1 MLPLAGRISRC
12 LDCPSVFKLDVLY
25 SVVHHQD
32 WFHSERHSWSHLVF
46 PGLGALLVVNKGWHV
61 QMVGDPMAS
70 KLFVYKVT
78 MSICVFL
85 DCLADFRKLNTW
97 LANIDAN
104 EHRLSSHIR

>member
-1 MLPLAGRISRC
+1 M
-12 LDCPSVFKLDVLY
+12 
-25 SVVHHQD
+25 
-32 WFHSERHSWSHLVF
+32 
-46 PGLGALLVVNKGWHV
+46 VVNKGWHV
-61 QMVGDPMAS
+61 QMVGDTMAS

-97 LANIDAN
+97 FANIDAN